1 MEPSRVPR
9 CFLCRAG
16 SDCLVEVRKSSLG
29 NGFRRAITAAW
40 NGSASILP
48 GGENVRKGREPVL
61 APAPVIDRALYSGL
75 D

>member
-1 MEPSRVPR
+1 
-9 CFLCRAG
+9 
-16 SDCLVEVRKSSLG
+16 VEVRKSSLG